1 MSRSALTGSRIRE
14 RRMLGGV
21 KQADLARQV
30 GVSASYLNLIE
41 HNRRRIGDALL
52 RQIAEALGVEA
63 AVLTEGAEAALLD
76 GLRDAA
82 AVAAEGGADGEAPE
96 LDRIE
101 EFVGRFPGWA
111 RLLSARHGRVALLE
125 RTVAALSDRIA
136 HDPVLS
142 SALHEVLSALT
153 GVRSAAAILADTED
167 LEPEWRLRFQ
177 GNLSADAD
185 RLALG
190 AEALVAYL
198 DGPAGTETAL
208 ASPLEEVEGWLAARG
223 HHLPEVETGAA
234 TADALIGGAF
244 DTLSARRIAAALV
257 ERYAADAQRL
267 PLVPFRAALAAAA
280 GDPAA
285 VAAHFGVDLAA
296 VLRRVASLPEQAGA
310 GLVICDGAG
319 ALTFRKPTEGFGLPR
334 FGAGCPLWPLYQALS
349 RPMVPLRATVEMA
362 GRTPRRYRTYAI
374 CQQVRPAGFD
384 APQVLEATMLVLPET
399 GAKTG
404 PAEPVG
410 PTCRICPREACP
422 ARREPSILMEEF

>member
-14 RRMLGGV
+14 RRLLGGA
-21 KQADLARQV
+21 KQADLAHRV

-52 RQIAEALGVEA
+52 RRIAEALGIEA

-76 GLRDAA
+76 QLRDAA
-82 AVAAEGGADGEAPE
+82 AVAAEGGASGDTAE

-111 RLLSARHGRVALLE
+111 RLLAARHGRVALLE
-125 RTVAALSDRIA
+125 RTVAALSDRMA

-153 GVRSAAAILADTED
+153 GVRSAATILAETED
-167 LEPEWRLRFQ
+167 LEPEWRARFQ

-208 ASPLEEVEGWLAARG
+208 GSPQEEVEGWLAARG
-223 HHLPEVETGAA
+223 HHLAEIETGGA
-234 TADALIGGAF
+234 TVDALIGGVFA
-244 DTLSARRIAAALV
+244 TLSARRIAAAIV
-257 ERYAADAQRL
+257 ARYAADAARL
-267 PLVPFRAALAAAA
+267 PLGPFRAAWAAAN
-280 GDPAA
+280 GDPAV
-285 VAAHFGVDLAA
+285 VAARFGVDLAA
-296 VLRRVASLPEQAGA
+296 VLRRIATLPDQAGA

-319 ALTFRKPTEGFGLPR
+319 ALTFRKPVEGFALPR

-349 RPMVPLRATVEMA
+349 RPMVPLRAMVEMA
-362 GRTPRRYRTYAI
+362 GRNPRRYRTYAI
-374 CQQVRPAGFD
+374 CQQVHPAGFD
-384 APQVLEATMLVLPET
+384 APQVLEATMLVLPD
-399 GAKTG
+399 ADVG

-410 PTCRICPREACP
+410 PTCRICSREACP

>member
-14 RRMLGGV
+14 RRLLSGA
-21 KQADLARQV
+21 KQADLARRV

-76 GLRDAA
+76 QLRDAA
-82 AVAAEGGADGEAPE
+82 AVAAEGGAGGEAAE

-101 EFVGRFPGWA
+101 EFIGRFPGWA
-111 RLLSARHGRVALLE
+111 RLLAARHGRVALLE
-125 RTVAALSDRIA
+125 RTVAALSDRMA

-167 LEPEWRLRFQ
+167 LEPEWRARFQ
-177 GNLSADAD
+177 GNLSADAG

-198 DGPAGTETAL
+198 DGPASAETAL

-223 HHLPEVETGAA
+223 HHLPEVEAGAVSVA
-234 TADALIGGAF
+234 ALIGGAF
-244 DTLSARRIAAALV
+244 ATLSARRIATALV
-257 ERYAADAQRL
+257 ERYAADAERL
-267 PLVPFRAALAAAA
+267 PLAPFRAALVAAA

-285 VAAHFGVDLAA
+285 VAARFGVDLAA
-296 VLRRVASLPEQAGA
+296 VLRRIACLPEQAGA

-319 ALTFRKPTEGFGLPR
+319 ALTFRKPVDGFALPR

-349 RPMVPLRATVEMA
+349 RPLVPLRTVVEMA
-362 GRTPRRYRTYAI
+362 GRSPRRFRAYAI

-384 APQVLEATMLVLPET
+384 APQVLEATMLVLPDAGT
-399 GAKTG
+399 GA
-404 PAEPVG
+404 AEPVG

-422 ARREPSILMEEF
+422 ARREPSILTEEF